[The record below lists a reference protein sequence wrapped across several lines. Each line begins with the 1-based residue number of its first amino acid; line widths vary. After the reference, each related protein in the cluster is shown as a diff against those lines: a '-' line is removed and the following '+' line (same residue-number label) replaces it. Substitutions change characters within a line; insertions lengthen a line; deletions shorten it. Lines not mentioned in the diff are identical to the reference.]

1 MQKLIVI
8 PARGGSKGIPGKNIF
23 PVNGKPLI
31 EYTLEVA
38 LGANLDKTDIAVSTN
53 SKAIMDV
60 AEKYKGVHLIQRP
73 DNISGDK
80 TKTEDALIHAI
91 KYMEEKTN
99 KKYDAVITLQVTS
112 PLRKNQTLIDFVHT
126 YEQNFPKYDAQL
138 SLNENRADF
147 WVEETDKQFVRLFPD
162 APRRRQERKP
172 LYVENSAYYITDV
185 KALRMSGSVLGTKVN
200 GYIIAETEA
209 VDINEPI
216 DIVIAESLLKD
227 NGKEKD
233 HGRNYN

>member
-91 KYMEEKTN
+91 KYMEEKLT
-99 KKYDAVITLQVTS
+99 
-112 PLRKNQTLIDFVHT
+112 KNMTQ
-126 YEQNFPKYDAQL
+126 
-138 SLNENRADF
+138 
-147 WVEETDKQFVRLFPD
+147 
-162 APRRRQERKP
+162 
-172 LYVENSAYYITDV
+172 
-185 KALRMSGSVLGTKVN
+185 
-200 GYIIAETEA
+200 
-209 VDINEPI
+209 
-216 DIVIAESLLKD
+216 
-227 NGKEKD
+227 
-233 HGRNYN
+233 